1 VKSTP
6 SFLAGLFFLTT
17 IALAIVAYQEYTA
30 NLRLRAEMFDPSTGL
45 KRELADAQKTTRDL
59 RDQLAAMRANLARR
73 MAERGDEG
81 RGPGAGGPG
90 NRSARRAQFEA
101 LMDSPQ
107 FQALMSL
114 QAKSRLDGQYADL
127 FKELTQQYNLS
138 PQQLDQFKNLLVQRQ
153 EAQRDAVQAARQ
165 NGISPQTDP
174 QAWKEAMTAATG
186 DIDSQIQSD
195 LGSGAYSAYQTYQQ
209 TASQRATVTQLQQ
222 SLSYTSAPLTDA
234 QSQQLVTLLQQS
246 GGSSTGRNFAY
257 GGPFGGGAGGPQAQI
272 TPDVIS
278 QASSF
283 LNPSQVAAL
292 QQLQQAQQA
301 QQQMGQLIR
310 AQFQNR
316 TNGN

>member
-1 VKSTP
+1 MKSTS

-17 IALAIVAYQEYTA
+17 IALAILAYQEYTS
-30 NLRLRAEMFDPSTGL
+30 NLRLRALMFDPSTGL
-45 KRELADAQKTTRDL
+45 KRELADAEKTVKDL

-73 MAERGDEG
+73 TAERRDEG
-81 RGPGAGGPG
+81 EGAGGPG
-90 NRSARRAQFEA
+90 NRSARRAQFQA

-107 FQALMSL
+107 FQALMTL
-114 QAKSRLDGQYADL
+114 QAKSRLDGQYAAL

-138 PQQLDQFKNLLVQRQ
+138 PQQLDQFKSLLVQRQ

-165 NGISPQTDP
+165 NGISPQSDP
-174 QAWKEAMTAATG
+174 QAWQAAMAAATG
-186 DIDSQIQSD
+186 DIDNQIQSD
-195 LGSGAYSAYQTYQQ
+195 LGDGAYSAYQNYQQ

-222 SLSYTSAPLTDA
+222 SLSYTSTPLSDA

-246 GGSSTGRNFAY
+246 GGSPAGRNFGY
-257 GGPFGGGAGGPQAQI
+257 GGPFGGGGGAPQAQI
-272 TPDVIS
+272 TPEVIS